1 MQERTGLVTFQGQ
14 PLTLIGQEI
23 RVGDPAPDFQVV
35 NLDLQPV
42 SLQTFSGKIKV
53 ISSVPS
59 LDTSVCST
67 ETQKFNQL
75 AGQLGDDTVIL
86 TISMDLP
93 FAQKRWCGAHG
104 VDRVVVLSDY
114 KDRSFGYN
122 YGVYIKELG
131 LLTRAIFVIDPR
143 DVVRYIQI
151 VPEVTEEPDYDAV
164 LQAVRSI
171 RA

>member
-14 PLTLIGQEI
+14 PLTLVGREV

-35 NLDLQPV
+35 NLDLRPV
-42 SLQTFSGKIKV
+42 SLQSFSGKIKV

-67 ETQKFNQL
+67 ETQKFNQI

-86 TISMDLP
+86 TVSMDLP

-131 LLTRAIFVIDPR
+131 LLTRAIFVVDPQ
-143 DVVRYIQI
+143 DVVRYIQL
-151 VPEVTEEPDYDAV
+151 VPEITEEPDYDAV
-164 LQAVRSI
+164 LQAIRSL